1 MEQVLLMK
9 LFMVIPILQINE
21 DFENFTSRMD
31 DFINHSKNS
40 KILKKFYELIL
51 VLAFYSNEGK
61 GQKTIIK
68 EMFKHLTQK
77 NIIS

>member
-1 MEQVLLMK
+1 
-9 LFMVIPILQINE
+9 
-21 DFENFTSRMD
+21 MD